1 MPKIVIT
8 ADKGL
13 NQSVGTGTMH
23 GQRHTVTEV
32 TADTT
37 LVVNDS
43 GKVFVF
49 NDAAATFTLPAATGS
64 GVHFKFIVGNASAG
78 DAKVQVANATD
89 VMEGIA
95 TLLQNG
101 ADTAV
106 HFESGASDDTIT
118 LNGGTT
124 GGAAIGDFIDCI
136 DYASGKWW
144 VHVKATGTGTE
155 ATPFSAAVS

>member
-64 GVHFKFIVGNASAG
+64 GVYFKFIVGS
-78 DAKVQVANATD
+78 DATGNKIVKVANATD
-89 VMEGIA
+89 VMEGTA
-95 TLLQNG
+95 TVLQDG

-106 HFESGASDDTIT
+106 HFESAAASDTIT
-118 LNGGTT
+118 FDESTT
-124 GGAAIGDFIDCI
+124 GGQVGDFIDCI

-155 ATPFSAAVS
+155 ASPFSATVS